1 MLHQGIRHDAHPR
14 VSEAADWRI
23 EGDFTSPGFQNDNP
37 VQQVQSDRDHPAGG
51 NVRVFEQ
58 GRAGNNFRGPIGDND
73 IMSES
78 NSIQRGDTG
87 GIGKIFSAFM
97 TRGAA
102 GSDER
107 DLEYA
112 QAQYAV
118 SHTEFDEMMEIV
130 LGQLRE
136 TLEDFDLEKEDVTEV
151 VENFNNRVNSLIDQ

>member
-1 MLHQGIRHDAHPR
+1 
-14 VSEAADWRI
+14 
-23 EGDFTSPGFQNDNP
+23 
-37 VQQVQSDRDHPAGG
+37 
-51 NVRVFEQ
+51 
-58 GRAGNNFRGPIGDND
+58 
-73 IMSES
+73 MSES